1 MHFLL
6 LNGPNINLTGIR
18 EKGIYGKRD
27 YSQICEMI
35 ESDAHKKGHT
45 ITFFQSNHE
54 GFLIDKIQEMY
65 PTIAGIIINPGAF
78 THYSYALLDALK
90 SVPVPAIEIH
100 MSNIHQREEFRHK
113 SVTAAACIGQI
124 CGFGDYG
131 YLMALDAL
139 VNHIDTEGESH

>member
-27 YSQICEMI
+27 FSQICEMI
-35 ESDAHKKGHT
+35 ESDAHEKGHT

-65 PTIAGIIINPGAF
+65 PAIAGIIINPGAF

-139 VNHIDTEGESH
+139 VNHIETEGESH